1 MVMMMMMCVYYYM
14 YVCAHVC
21 VCTVC
26 LISYLCVC
34 VRTYYM
40 CVCTRARVCVCMHVC
55 VQGSPAEL
63 IYYNRPD
70 HAGPKLSEFHKTEV
84 SDPENLKVIGFSVC
98 FLFVT

>member
-1 MVMMMMMCVYYYM
+1 MFVYVLCALSHICVC
-14 YVCAHVC
+14 VCVRVCVCVHTRAHVC
-21 VCTVC
+21 VHAC
-26 LISYLCVC
+26 
-34 VRTYYM
+34 
-40 CVCTRARVCVCMHVC
+40 VCVCMHVC

-70 HAGPKLSEFHKTEV
+70 HAGPKLSEFHKIEV

>member
-1 MVMMMMMCVYYYM
+1 MYCVPYLIS
-14 YVCAHVC
+14 VCVCVRVC
-21 VCTVC
+21 VCTH
-26 LISYLCVC
+26 
-34 VRTYYM
+34 
-40 CVCTRARVCVCMHVC
+40 ARVCVCMHVC